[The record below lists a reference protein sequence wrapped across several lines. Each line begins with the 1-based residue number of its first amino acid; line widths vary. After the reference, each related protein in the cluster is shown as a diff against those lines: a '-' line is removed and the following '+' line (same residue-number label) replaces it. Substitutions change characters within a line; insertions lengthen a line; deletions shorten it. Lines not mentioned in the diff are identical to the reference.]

1 MFAKQC
7 KKKELKT
14 KSNKQTVKT
23 KRINIRE
30 EKMRRK
36 CFYFFF
42 FFFFF
47 SFLSGHTQD
56 TRQERTQTTLE

>member
-36 CFYFFF
+36 CF
-42 FFFFF
+42 FFFF